1 LQEPIWKKKK
11 GENMKEVEKEKKERK
26 KRTGTMIENENEVNN
41 RK

>member
-1 LQEPIWKKKK
+1 
-11 GENMKEVEKEKKERK
+11 MKEVEKEKKERK